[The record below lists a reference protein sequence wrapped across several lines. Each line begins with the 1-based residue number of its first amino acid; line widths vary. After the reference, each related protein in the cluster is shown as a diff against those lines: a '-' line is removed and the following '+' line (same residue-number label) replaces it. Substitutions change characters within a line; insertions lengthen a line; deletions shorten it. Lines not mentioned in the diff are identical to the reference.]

1 MASSNLPRF
10 LKHFFPRTFRNVC
23 QLSQLLG
30 GMQTEKTFSQI
41 LRKMFSKIPRMQNSL
56 PFSLKVTARDF
67 PEKFHKTAA
76 LCCKYCSTPFMP
88 FGVVIPQSSSL
99 LVWDLEKYSALFL
112 GMGGATWQ
120 CETGVNNLLLASK
133 HDRVH
138 LRSRLLD
145 TNIKKCLLT
154 RKKCWSRK
162 IIYLTRPAKVFLI
175 EAKRF
180 WFAKN
185 PMG

>member
-1 MASSNLPRF
+1 MANANLPRF
-10 LKHFFPRTFRNVC
+10 RKHFFPRTFRNVC

-41 LRKMFSKIPRMQNSL
+41 LRKMFSKILRMRNSL
-56 PFSLKVTARDF
+56 LLPLKVTARDF
-67 PEKFHKTAA
+67 PEKFHKTSA

-99 LVWDLEKYSALFL
+99 LVWDLERYSRS
-112 GMGGATWQ
+112 
-120 CETGVNNLLLASK
+120 ETGVNNLLLASK

-138 LRSRLLD
+138 VRSRLLD